1 MWRYRLAGCEIR
13 CGIEVVMGGAMNS
26 LSTKLW
32 VGSVILVGAVG
43 YLAYAGMSQGWVY
56 YVSVD
61 QLQGEKHT
69 SRVRLMGTVA
79 QDGLVVNGGQMTA
92 KFVLCGEDANKRVAV
107 DYRGAIPD
115 LFKAGADVVVEGK
128 VNQATHRFDADVL
141 LTKCASKY
149 EGKHGANGQRREKAL

>member
-1 MWRYRLAGCEIR
+1 
-13 CGIEVVMGGAMNS
+13 MNS

-61 QLQGEKHT
+61 QLVAQAEGAKQT

-79 QDGLVVNGGQMTA
+79 EEGLEINGGRMTA
-92 KFVLCGEDANKRVAV
+92 TFALYGEDVSKRVNV
-107 DYRGAIPD
+107 SYRGAIPD
-115 LFKAGADVVVEGK
+115 LFKAGADVVVEGRMSG
-128 VNQATHRFDADVL
+128 NRFDADVL

-149 EGKHGANGQRREKAL
+149 EPKHDQRRAKPGPRLARMEKAS